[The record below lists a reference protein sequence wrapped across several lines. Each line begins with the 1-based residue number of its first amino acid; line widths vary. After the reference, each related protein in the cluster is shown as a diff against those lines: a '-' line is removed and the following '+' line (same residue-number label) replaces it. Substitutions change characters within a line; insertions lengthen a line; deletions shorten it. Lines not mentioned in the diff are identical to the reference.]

1 MSTKRPLDNLDADI
15 RDHIERETTENIAR
29 GMSPADARMA
39 ALRKFG
45 NVTRV
50 MEDTRYIW
58 RRVWLEQLLQDI
70 RYGLRF
76 LGRNPRFTAIVVLTM
91 ALGIGVN
98 TAVFSVVNTVL
109 LKPVSYPNPD
119 RLVWLGDY
127 DANIHRDMVSTQDY
141 EAWRTEAKSYT
152 GMASFGYQQAA
163 ISTPHGL
170 SQTTAVYVAGDF
182 WSLTGGRAA
191 AGHLFSDSD
200 QDSLV
205 LSRELFD
212 RDFNSDPR
220 TIGQSVTVNGRQ
232 VLITGVLPKGFRFH
246 LPMWWTS
253 QHPEPVES
261 YLAPPP
267 LRERRMMGTQV
278 FGALKPGVSRG
289 QAEAELRL
297 LEDRLRAQPGAPPY
311 KPYIHVDLLQDQLV
325 GSSRTAL
332 LVLLAAGV
340 FVLLIAT
347 VNVANLLL
355 ARASLRCREIAI
367 RAAVGAGRLRII
379 RQLLVESILQA
390 IAGGAAGLLL
400 ARAATATL
408 VRISPYAVPRLAET
422 AIDWR
427 VLAFTLAISL
437 ITGLLFGAGAA
448 VALCG
453 PNLHD
458 ALKSG
463 ARASTGTAGLRVR
476 RVLVAFELAMAI
488 VLLTGAGL
496 MLKSYSRMN
505 AHPAGFDPAE
515 VISMKIRLA
524 GARYRAKPDQIAYM
538 RKVLER
544 LEQAPGLK
552 SAGLSRWLLF
562 GGVPAFPS
570 DTNPSRQHVVR
581 INAAS
586 GGYLQAMGMSL
597 RKGRWLT
604 ATDTASD
611 AALLNESMAR
621 EVFGTADPVGRRFT
635 AAGPLTV
642 VGVVSDVKY
651 SKLDAAA
658 VPEIFIPLERAP
670 MLMGAELAA
679 RASAS
684 PAAIIPALR
693 ELISDIDPDQAI
705 YDVKTLDDALAQSIA
720 PRRFNLFLLDGFAL
734 SALLLAIVGIYGVMS
749 YSVAERTREIGV
761 RMALG
766 ARRTQVASLVLRDA
780 ILPVIAGILAGLVA
794 TWSLT
799 RIMATLLYDVKPA
812 DPPTFAAVAALL
824 SLTAIAACIGPA
836 WKAASIDPT
845 VTLRYE

>member
-1 MSTKRPLDNLDADI
+1 MSSKRPLDNLDADI

-29 GMSPADARMA
+29 GMSPADARLA

-50 MEDTRYIW
+50 MEDTRDIW

-76 LGRNPRFTAIVVLTM
+76 LGRNPRFSAIVVLTM

-109 LKPVSYPNPD
+109 LKPVSYPHPD

-152 GMASFGYQQAA
+152 GMSSFGYQQAA

-182 WSLTGGRAA
+182 WSLTGARAA
-191 AGHLFSDSD
+191 AGHLFSDDD

-220 TIGQSVTVNGRQ
+220 TIGQPVTVNGRQ
-232 VLITGVLPKGFRFH
+232 ALVTGVLPKGFRFH

-253 QHPEPVES
+253 QHPEPVET

-297 LEDRLRAQPGAPPY
+297 IEDRLRAQPGAPPY

-355 ARASLRCREIAI
+355 ARATLRCREIAV

-400 ARAATATL
+400 ARAAIATL

-448 VALCG
+448 VVLRG

-505 AHPAGFDPAE
+505 AHPPGFDPSH
-515 VISMKIRLA
+515 VISMKIRLS
-524 GARYRAKPDQIAYM
+524 GAQYRAKPGQIAYM

-552 SAGLSRWLLF
+552 SAGLSAWFMF
-562 GGVPAFPS
+562 GGATAFPS
-570 DTNPSRQHVVR
+570 DTGPSRQHVVR

-586 GGYLQAMGMSL
+586 NGYLQAMGMKL
-597 RKGRWLT
+597 QKGRWLT
-604 ATDTASD
+604 PTDTDS
-611 AALLNESMAR
+611 ALLNESMAR
-621 EVFGTADPVGRRFT
+621 EVFGTTDPIGRQFT
-635 AAGPLTV
+635 ANRPLTV
-642 VGVVSDVKY
+642 AGVVSDVKY
-651 SKLDAAA
+651 SKLDAGAI
-658 VPEIFIPLERAP
+658 PEIFIPLDRAP
-670 MLMGAELAA
+670 MLFGTELAA
-679 RASAS
+679 SATGR
-684 PAAIIPALR
+684 PTPLIPVLR
-693 ELISDIDPDQAI
+693 KLISDIDPSEPV
-705 YDVKTLDDALAQSIA
+705 YDAKLLDAALAQSIA
-720 PRRFNLFLLDGFAL
+720 PRRFNLFLLGGFAL

-780 ILPVIAGILAGLVA
+780 MLPLIAGVLAGLAA

-799 RIMATLLYDVKPA
+799 RIMATLLYDVKPT